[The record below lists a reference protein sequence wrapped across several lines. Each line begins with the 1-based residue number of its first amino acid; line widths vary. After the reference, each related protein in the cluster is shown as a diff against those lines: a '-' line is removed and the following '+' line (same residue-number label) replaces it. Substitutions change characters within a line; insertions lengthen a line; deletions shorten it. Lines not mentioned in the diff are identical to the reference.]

1 VTKLI
6 KGEII
11 MTQAIVKPELMT
23 LEEFL
28 EWYPDDKGRFEL
40 HNGEII
46 KMPATGTHQIVAG
59 EISTEFSVEIR
70 RLKLPY
76 RIPRECFVKP
86 IDSDDSAFIP
96 DIAVFDDRL
105 LENEPMWQK
114 RSLITKG
121 ETIPLIVEVVSTNWQ
136 DDYEMKFNEYEKLG
150 IAEYWIVD
158 YLGLGGRRY
167 LGNPKQP
174 TIFVYK
180 LVEGEYAIN
189 FFRGSD
195 RINSSIFPE
204 LNLTAEQVF
213 KVGQ

>member
-1 VTKLI
+1 
-6 KGEII
+6 

-28 EWYPDDKGRFEL
+28 EWYPDGKGRFEL

-46 KMPATGTHQIVAG
+46 EMPATGTHQIVAG
-59 EISTEFSVEIR
+59 FIGIKFGFQIEN
-70 RLKLPY
+70 LGLPY
-76 RIPRECFVKP
+76 TIPRECLVKP
-86 IDSDDSAFIP
+86 IDSDASAFIP
-96 DIAVFDDRL
+96 DVAVFDNNA
-105 LENEPMWQK
+105 LENEPMWKK
-114 RSLITKG
+114 RSLVTKG

-136 DDYEMKFNEYEKLG
+136 DDYEMKFTEYEKLG

-174 TIFVYK
+174 TIFVYQ
-180 LVEGEYAIN
+180 LVDGEYAIN
-189 FFRGSD
+189 LFRGSD
-195 RINSSIFPE
+195 RIQSSIFPE

>member
-1 VTKLI
+1 
-6 KGEII
+6 
-11 MTQAIVKPELMT
+11 MTQAMTKPQLMT

-28 EWYPDDKGRFEL
+28 EWYPDGKGRFEL

-46 KMPATGTHQIVAG
+46 EMSATGTHQLVAG

-76 RIPRECFVKP
+76 RIPRECIVKP

-96 DIAVFDDRL
+96 DVAVFDNNA
-105 LENEPMWQK
+105 LENEPMWKK

-136 DDYEMKFNEYEKLG
+136 DDYEMKFTEYEKLG
-150 IAEYWIVD
+150 ITEYWIVD

-174 TIFVYK
+174 TIFVYQ
-180 LVEGEYAIN
+180 LVDGEYAIN
-189 FFRGSD
+189 LFRGGD
-195 RINSSIFPE
+195 RIQSSIFTE

>member
-1 VTKLI
+1 
-6 KGEII
+6 